1 MENKYNYF
9 TPNNKVYMIV
19 IAIFISILFY
29 YKHNMIAFLALI
41 LYGILVAYNINTSK
55 VRKNEWK
62 KFIEN
67 FSSKLDVATSNTL
80 LNLPFPLIIVGE
92 KGNILWYNQNLAAI
106 LEGEELLGTNVKDIN
121 KEINIKQITDKKK
134 NVFNNVK
141 IKNNFYDVYSN
152 IVDADDIK
160 NSKDRIILLYLYDVT
175 DKYNQTMNI
184 KENRESVMLIEVDN
198 LNDVLKTTEEDQ
210 APLLAA
216 DIERNI
222 NSYAQNLNAMIK
234 KYASNK
240 YIISVQ
246 DKYIKSEMYK
256 KFEILDLIREIN
268 FGNKLTVTLSMGIGR
283 GGETPQKNL
292 EYAESA
298 KELALGRGGDQAVV
312 KIGEKLSFYGG
323 KTKEVEKRTKVRSRV
338 IAHALV
344 DLINESSNVFI
355 IGHKNIDADCLGAAI
370 GMNSV
375 IKSLNKDCFIVIEEI
390 NNSIKNIADEIIK
403 DEDYKDT
410 FIDIDK
416 SLYMIDDNSLLII
429 VDVHNENHVLNM
441 DIVNK
446 TERIVIIDHHRKA
459 ADYIQDT
466 LLSYVEPYASS
477 TCEMVTEMIPYMLEK
492 PKLKSIE
499 AIALLAG
506 ICIDTKNFYFKT
518 GVRTFEAA
526 SFLRKLGAD
535 TISVKKLFADSLDIY
550 SKRADIIKSAEI
562 INNIAIAI
570 CPSDIE
576 NNVLAAQVADE
587 LLNISGIQASFVIV
601 KIKDE
606 IYISGRSLGEINVQV
621 ILENLGG
628 GGHMTMAGA
637 KITDLDIKEVIN
649 NLKNAIDKY
658 LREGEK

>member
-1 MENKYNYF
+1 
-9 TPNNKVYMIV
+9 
-19 IAIFISILFY
+19 
-29 YKHNMIAFLALI
+29 
-41 LYGILVAYNINTSK
+41 
-55 VRKNEWK
+55 
-62 KFIEN
+62 
-67 FSSKLDVATSNTL
+67 
-80 LNLPFPLIIVGE
+80 
-92 KGNILWYNQNLAAI
+92 
-106 LEGEELLGTNVKDIN
+106 
-121 KEINIKQITDKKK
+121 
-134 NVFNNVK
+134 
-141 IKNNFYDVYSN
+141 
-152 IVDADDIK
+152 
-160 NSKDRIILLYLYDVT
+160 
-175 DKYNQTMNI
+175 
-184 KENRESVMLIEVDN
+184 
-198 LNDVLKTTEEDQ
+198 
-210 APLLAA
+210 
-216 DIERNI
+216 
-222 NSYAQNLNAMIK
+222 MIK

-240 YIISVQ
+240 YIITVQ
-246 DKYIKSEMYK
+246 DKYIKNEMDK

-355 IGHKNIDADCLGAAI
+355 MGHKNIDADCLGAAI
-370 GMNSV
+370 GMNSI
-375 IKSLNKDCFIVIEEI
+375 IKSLDKESFIIIEKI
-390 NNSIKNIADEIIK
+390 NNSIKSMADEIMK
-403 DEDYKDT
+403 YEDYQST

-416 SLYMIDDNSLLII
+416 SLNMMDDNSLLII
-429 VDVHNENHVLNM
+429 VDVHNESHVLNM

-446 TERIVIIDHHRKA
+446 AQRIVIIDHHRKA

-477 TCEMVTEMIPYMLEK
+477 TCEMVTEMIPYMIEK
-492 PKLKSIE
+492 PELKSIE

-535 TISVKKLFADSLDIY
+535 TIAVKKLFADSLDIY
-550 SKRADIIKSAEI
+550 SKRADIIKSADI
-562 INNIAIAI
+562 INNIAIAV
-570 CPSDIE
+570 CPSNIE

-587 LLNISGIQASFVIV
+587 LLNISGVQASFVIV
-601 KIKDE
+601 KIEDE
-606 IYISGRSLGEINVQV
+606 VFISGRSLGEINVQV

-637 KITDLDIKEVIN
+637 KIIDLEIKEVVN
-649 NLKNAIDKY
+649 SLKNAIDKY